1 MEVQEDATLLRRTRR
16 DRDRDDRE
24 GGRSFSVQLQ
34 NHNDRENRKKSS
46 RRPSQQVLV
55 DMHQRPTLVQCTA
68 GQCWLSGRRSQT
80 CRVGLEAST
89 PCLDPSLA
97 PSLYPSIPPALSL
110 STLQPSQAQSVSARS
125 PKLVPLMSEMEQ
137 MTRGRVWRG
146 PPPKPLLGNKKKQLK
161 KKIPKNAVSLW
172 L

>member
-1 MEVQEDATLLRRTRR
+1 MFSCRIITTTRT
-16 DRDRDDRE
+16 
-24 GGRSFSVQLQ
+24 V
-34 NHNDRENRKKSS
+34 KKSS

-55 DMHQRPTLVQCTA
+55 DMHQRPALVQCTA
-68 GQCWLSGRRSQT
+68 GQCWRSQT

-146 PPPKPLLGNKKKQLK
+146 PPPKPLLGNKKTIK
-161 KKIPKNAVSLW
+161 KKIKSPKMQSRSGFEISLSSSRS
-172 L
+172 LDSIPLRFLPPAFQCS